1 MVLCKYLNYIW
12 LKHEKYL
19 GLLIWVE
26 AVIFNKG
33 VCVCVC
39 VCGVCVWY
47 GVCVCVVCG
56 VCVCVCVRVCVCAKL
71 LQSCSTPLCPWD
83 FPGRNTGV
91 GCQWFAMPSSRAWS
105 WPRDWTPVSCGPS
118 TAGRFFTAEPPGKP
132 NKGAERLLII
142 RGKGKILD
150 EASKV

>member
-39 VCGVCVWY
+39 VC
-47 GVCVCVVCG
+47 VCG
-56 VCVCVCVRVCVCAKL
+56 VWCVRVCVCV
-71 LQSCSTPLCPWD
+71 C
-83 FPGRNTGV
+83 
-91 GCQWFAMPSSRAWS
+91 
-105 WPRDWTPVSCGPS
+105 
-118 TAGRFFTAEPPGKP
+118 
-132 NKGAERLLII
+132 
-142 RGKGKILD
+142 
-150 EASKV
+150 